1 MLWITAAW
9 VSDEADVFLW
19 KAREKDSAMTCFSSG
34 SAARV
39 YPQEC
44 KTCTGRCTT
53 VHRSWASSVP
63 QCTPLP
69 VSHTGPV
76 CPVRLLTKGTCLPVQ
91 KRKHVAPRETHTDQ
105 HSQESSGAAQTGTTH
120 YTHYTAQ
127 QHRKWAI
134 CSTGVLYIPPPTVR
148 EYLASAVLDD
158 RAYSSL

>member
-19 KAREKDSAMTCFSSG
+19 KAREKDSAMTCFSFG

-69 VSHTGPV
+69 GSHTGPV

-91 KRKHVAPRETHTDQ
+91 KRKHAAPRETHTDQ

-120 YTHYTAQ
+120 YT
-127 QHRKWAI
+127 QHI
-134 CSTGVLYIPPPTVR
+134 H
-148 EYLASAVLDD
+148 SATTQEMGDLQHGCPLHP
-158 RAYSSL
+158 SSHCKGILSIRGPGWPSV